1 MEECNN
7 SQKYSIK
14 IPHFY
19 CLEYYEGEKMVI
31 EMDFRENYFLLE
43 PKLITYWEKPYEDII
58 VDTGKKREILQ
69 NIREFLLTKT
79 TPSNIFMQDL

>member
-1 MEECNN
+1 MNN
-7 SQKYSIK
+7 FQKYSIK

-19 CLEYYEGEKMVI
+19 CLEYYEGEKKMVI
-31 EMDFRENYFLLE
+31 EMDFREDYFLLE
-43 PKLITYWEKPYEDII
+43 PKLITHWEKPYEDVI

-79 TPSNIFMQDL
+79 TPSNIFMKDL